1 MTSRMRSGAVRMVF
15 MSLILTGAK
24 PLREAC
30 SCGVWF
36 CNGAANP
43 LPVEIM
49 PAPAAAL
56 DRKFNA
62 SLRFIVFPL
71 FHGIECSAFHFVGL
85 ALVETVFAQ
94 KIFGDVDAQPGRG
107 HRIDCPLVSLP
118 SAHDDLA
125 EDGFVR
131 FEELKD

>member
-1 MTSRMRSGAVRMVF
+1 MTRRMRSGAVRIVL
-15 MSLILTGAK
+15 MSLILTGAS

-30 SCGVWF
+30 SWGVWF
-36 CNGAANP
+36 CNGSANP
-43 LPVEIM
+43 LPVEII

-71 FHGIECSAFHFVGL
+71 FHGVECSALHLVGL

-94 KIFGDVDAQPGRG
+94 KIFGDVDPQPGRSEE
-107 HRIDCPLVSLP
+107 HTSELQSLRQLVCRL
-118 SAHDDLA
+118 L
-125 EDGFVR
+125 
-131 FEELKD
+131 